1 MLFFFFVLL
10 ASDCKREL
18 ENASWERKK
27 KKKSSGKRSNFELAV
42 NHCPVVF
49 FLPDSERLAHRGTRS
64 FAGFLAWDHPY
75 HRISKLNP
83 TTQVDEVFLFLR
95 GNWPTLKKRKKEKKR
110 EKKKV
115 EPSSTVCLPTLI
127 DCISFISW
135 TEMSF
140 LDQSRGVR
148 VRVRAYTFSS
158 PLSFFLISS
167 REKIRTKKVSESHAR
182 ERVKKRE
189 RGRER
194 ARERARREKV
204 IRIVVRIVIEKYRT
218 ATTTTSW
225 IKEKRKGYGRRDER
239 DENERL

>member
-49 FLPDSERLAHRGTRS
+49 FLPDSERLTHRGTRS

-194 ARERARREKV
+194 ARERESEERE
-204 IRIVVRIVIEKYRT
+204 
-218 ATTTTSW
+218 S
-225 IKEKRKGYGRRDER
+225 D
-239 DENERL
+239 

>member
-189 RGRER
+189 GEKERESERGER
-194 ARERARREKV
+194 KW

>member
-158 PLSFFLISS
+158 PLSFFLILS
-167 REKIRTKKVSESHAR
+167 REKIRTRKWAR
-182 ERVKKRE
+182 VMRVNEWKRE
-189 RGRER
+189 RER
-194 ARERARREKV
+194 KSESESERGERKW

>member
-49 FLPDSERLAHRGTRS
+49 FLPDSERLTHRGTRS

-189 RGRER
+189 GEKERESERGER
-194 ARERARREKV
+194 KW

>member
-1 MLFFFFVLL
+1 MWRRFVEEDIHLKTFQACDAFFLFCFARFWLQTR
-10 ASDCKREL
+10 AREREL
-18 ENASWERKK
+18 REKK
-27 KKKSSGKRSNFELAV
+27 RKKSSGKRSNFELAV

-148 VRVRAYTFSS
+148 VRVRAYTFFS
-158 PLSFFLISS
+158 PLVIFLNFVT
-167 REKIRTKKVSESHAR
+167 RENSNEESERESCAWTSEKER
-182 ERVKKRE
+182 ERE
-189 RGRER
+189 RKSER
-194 ARERARREKV
+194 ARERGERKWLE
-204 IRIVVRIVIEKYRT
+204 
-218 ATTTTSW
+218 SW
-225 IKEKRKGYGRRDER
+225 LESW
-239 DENERL
+239 

>member
-110 EKKKV
+110 EKKKSRTFLHRL
-115 EPSSTVCLPTLI
+115 PSNPHRLYIIHILNRNEFSRSIERCTCACA
-127 DCISFISW
+127 CIYLFFPLVI
-135 TEMSF
+135 F
-140 LDQSRGVR
+140 LNFV
-148 VRVRAYTFSS
+148 T
-158 PLSFFLISS
+158 
-167 REKIRTKKVSESHAR
+167 RENSNEKVSESHAR

-189 RGRER
+189 REKERES
-194 ARERARREKV
+194 ERGERKWLE
-204 IRIVVRIVIEKYRT
+204 
-218 ATTTTSW
+218 SW
-225 IKEKRKGYGRRDER
+225 
-239 DENERL
+239 

>member
-1 MLFFFFVLL
+1 
-10 ASDCKREL
+10 
-18 ENASWERKK
+18 
-27 KKKSSGKRSNFELAV
+27 
-42 NHCPVVF
+42 
-49 FLPDSERLAHRGTRS
+49 
-64 FAGFLAWDHPY
+64 
-75 HRISKLNP
+75 
-83 TTQVDEVFLFLR
+83 
-95 GNWPTLKKRKKEKKR
+95 
-110 EKKKV
+110 
-115 EPSSTVCLPTLI
+115 
-127 DCISFISW
+127 
-135 TEMSF
+135 MSF

-225 IKEKRKGYGRRDER
+225 RKKEKRKGYGRRDER

>member
-110 EKKKV
+110 EKKKSNLPPPSAFQ
-115 EPSSTVCLPTLI
+115 PSSIVYHSYPEPEWVFSINREVYVCVCVHIP
-127 DCISFISW
+127 F
-135 TEMSF
+135 F
-140 LDQSRGVR
+140 P
-148 VRVRAYTFSS
+148 
-158 PLSFFLISS
+158 PLSFFLILS

-189 RGRER
+189 GEKERE
-194 ARERARREKV
+194 RERARREKV
-204 IRIVVRIVIEKYRT
+204 
-218 ATTTTSW
+218 
-225 IKEKRKGYGRRDER
+225 
-239 DENERL
+239 N

>member
-204 IRIVVRIVIEKYRT
+204 
-218 ATTTTSW
+218 
-225 IKEKRKGYGRRDER
+225 
-239 DENERL
+239 N

>member
-1 MLFFFFVLL
+1 MWRRFVEEDIHLKTFQACDAFFLFCFARFWLQTR
-10 ASDCKREL
+10 AREREL
-18 ENASWERKK
+18 REKK
-27 KKKSSGKRSNFELAV
+27 RKKSSGKRSNFELAV

-135 TEMSF
+135 TGMSF

-194 ARERARREKV
+194 ARERESEERE
-204 IRIVVRIVIEKYRT
+204 
-218 ATTTTSW
+218 S
-225 IKEKRKGYGRRDER
+225 D
-239 DENERL
+239 

>member
-1 MLFFFFVLL
+1 MLFFFCFARFWLQTR
-10 ASDCKREL
+10 AREREL
-18 ENASWERKK
+18 REKK
-27 KKKSSGKRSNFELAV
+27 RKKSSGKRSNFELAV

-49 FLPDSERLAHRGTRS
+49 FLPDSERLTHRGTRS

-127 DCISFISW
+127 DYISFISW

-148 VRVRAYTFSS
+148 VRVRAYTFFS
-158 PLSFFLISS
+158 PLSFFLILS
-167 REKIRTKKVSESHAR
+167 REKIRTRKWAR
-182 ERVKKRE
+182 VNEWKRE
-189 RGRER
+189 RER
-194 ARERARREKV
+194 KSERARREKV
-204 IRIVVRIVIEKYRT
+204 
-218 ATTTTSW
+218 
-225 IKEKRKGYGRRDER
+225 
-239 DENERL
+239 N

>member
-1 MLFFFFVLL
+1 MWRRFVEEDIHLKNISSLRCFFSFLFCSLL
-10 ASDCKREL
+10 TA
-18 ENASWERKK
+18 NASSRTRVEREK

-135 TEMSF
+135 TGMSF
-140 LDQSRGVR
+140 LDQSRSVR

-158 PLSFFLISS
+158 PLSFFLILS
-167 REKIRTKKVSESHAR
+167 REKIRTRKWAR
-182 ERVKKRE
+182 VMRVNEWK

-194 ARERARREKV
+194 KSERASEERE
-204 IRIVVRIVIEKYRT
+204 
-218 ATTTTSW
+218 S
-225 IKEKRKGYGRRDER
+225 D
-239 DENERL
+239 

>member
-194 ARERARREKV
+194 ARERESEERE
-204 IRIVVRIVIEKYRT
+204 
-218 ATTTTSW
+218 S
-225 IKEKRKGYGRRDER
+225 D
-239 DENERL
+239 

>member
-1 MLFFFFVLL
+1 
-10 ASDCKREL
+10 
-18 ENASWERKK
+18 
-27 KKKSSGKRSNFELAV
+27 
-42 NHCPVVF
+42 
-49 FLPDSERLAHRGTRS
+49 
-64 FAGFLAWDHPY
+64 
-75 HRISKLNP
+75 
-83 TTQVDEVFLFLR
+83 
-95 GNWPTLKKRKKEKKR
+95 
-110 EKKKV
+110 
-115 EPSSTVCLPTLI
+115 
-127 DCISFISW
+127 
-135 TEMSF
+135 MSF

-148 VRVRAYTFSS
+148 VRVRAYTFFS

>member
-189 RGRER
+189 GEKERES
-194 ARERARREKV
+194 ERARREKV

>member
-194 ARERARREKV
+194 ARERGERKWLE
-204 IRIVVRIVIEKYRT
+204 
-218 ATTTTSW
+218 SW
-225 IKEKRKGYGRRDER
+225 LESW
-239 DENERL
+239 

>member
-110 EKKKV
+110 EKKKSRTFLHRL
-115 EPSSTVCLPTLI
+115 PSNPHRLYIIHILNRNEFSRSIERCTCACA
-127 DCISFISW
+127 CIYLFFPLVIFLNFVTRENSNEESERESCAW
-135 TEMSF
+135 TS
-140 LDQSRGVR
+140 
-148 VRVRAYTFSS
+148 
-158 PLSFFLISS
+158 
-167 REKIRTKKVSESHAR
+167 EKER
-182 ERVKKRE
+182 ERE
-189 RGRER
+189 RKSER
-194 ARERARREKV
+194 ASEERESEL
-204 IRIVVRIVIEKYRT
+204 E
-218 ATTTTSW
+218 SW
-225 IKEKRKGYGRRDER
+225 LESW
-239 DENERL
+239 

>member
-1 MLFFFFVLL
+1 MWRRFVEEDIHLKTFQACDAFFLFCFARFWLQTR
-10 ASDCKREL
+10 AREREL
-18 ENASWERKK
+18 REKK
-27 KKKSSGKRSNFELAV
+27 RKKSSGKRSNFELAV

-158 PLSFFLISS
+158 PLSFFLILS
-167 REKIRTKKVSESHAR
+167 REKIRTRKWAR
-182 ERVKKRE
+182 VMRVNEWK

-194 ARERARREKV
+194 KSERASEERES
-204 IRIVVRIVIEKYRT
+204 ELE
-218 ATTTTSW
+218 SW
-225 IKEKRKGYGRRDER
+225 LESW
-239 DENERL
+239 

>member
-148 VRVRAYTFSS
+148 VRVRAYTFFS

-189 RGRER
+189 GEKERESERGER
-194 ARERARREKV
+194 KW

>member
-27 KKKSSGKRSNFELAV
+27 EKKSSGKRSNFELAV

-189 RGRER
+189 GEKERESERGER
-194 ARERARREKV
+194 KW

>member
-1 MLFFFFVLL
+1 MWRRFVEEDIHLKTFQACDAFFFLFCSLL
-10 ASDCKREL
+10 TA
-18 ENASWERKK
+18 NASSRTRVEREKK
-27 KKKSSGKRSNFELAV
+27 RKKSSGKRSNFELAV

-49 FLPDSERLAHRGTRS
+49 FLPDSERLTHRGTRS

-127 DCISFISW
+127 DYISFISW

-148 VRVRAYTFSS
+148 VRVRAYTFFS

-167 REKIRTKKVSESHAR
+167 REKIRTRKWAR
-182 ERVKKRE
+182 VMRVNEWKRE
-189 RGRER
+189 RER
-194 ARERARREKV
+194 KSERARREKV
-204 IRIVVRIVIEKYRT
+204 
-218 ATTTTSW
+218 
-225 IKEKRKGYGRRDER
+225 
-239 DENERL
+239 N

>member
-135 TEMSF
+135 TGMSF

-194 ARERARREKV
+194 ARERESEERE
-204 IRIVVRIVIEKYRT
+204 
-218 ATTTTSW
+218 S
-225 IKEKRKGYGRRDER
+225 D
-239 DENERL
+239 

>member
-204 IRIVVRIVIEKYRT
+204 IRIVIEKYRT

>member
-148 VRVRAYTFSS
+148 VRVRAYTFFS
-158 PLSFFLISS
+158 PLVIFLNFVT
-167 REKIRTKKVSESHAR
+167 RENSNEESERESCAWTSEKER
-182 ERVKKRE
+182 ERE
-189 RGRER
+189 RKS
-194 ARERARREKV
+194 ERARREKV

>member
-1 MLFFFFVLL
+1 
-10 ASDCKREL
+10 
-18 ENASWERKK
+18 
-27 KKKSSGKRSNFELAV
+27 
-42 NHCPVVF
+42 
-49 FLPDSERLAHRGTRS
+49 
-64 FAGFLAWDHPY
+64 
-75 HRISKLNP
+75 
-83 TTQVDEVFLFLR
+83 
-95 GNWPTLKKRKKEKKR
+95 
-110 EKKKV
+110 
-115 EPSSTVCLPTLI
+115 
-127 DCISFISW
+127 
-135 TEMSF
+135 MSF

-204 IRIVVRIVIEKYRT
+204 IRIVIEKYRT